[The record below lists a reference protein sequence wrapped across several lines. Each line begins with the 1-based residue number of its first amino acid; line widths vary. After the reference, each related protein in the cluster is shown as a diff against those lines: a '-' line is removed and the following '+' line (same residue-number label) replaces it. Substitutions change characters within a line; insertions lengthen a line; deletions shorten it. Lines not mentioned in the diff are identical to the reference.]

1 MNEKTLDRIK
11 VPGGAG
17 EKPIFE
23 HDRDLN
29 FIKNIGRKIKESR
42 RRLNLTQDE
51 FAKKCGTSIQ
61 LVQYWESG
69 HNLTL
74 KTLMRISR
82 SLNCGV
88 AALMEKPDG
97 VSPAKRGRPPGF
109 SGK

>member
-1 MNEKTLDRIK
+1 M
-11 VPGGAG
+11 PQGC
-17 EKPIFE
+17 
-23 HDRDLN
+23 RDDAFMALSIEAR
-29 FIKNIGRKIKESR
+29 FLKKIGRKIGEVRFQKGYTQL
-42 RRLNLTQDE
+42 RLAEKANV
-51 FAKKCGTSIQ
+51 SIQ
-61 LVQYWESG
+61 MVQYWESG

-88 AALMEKPDG
+88 AALMENPDG